1 MVKILIFN
9 SKNMDFKQ
17 KKLKN
22 MLKNYFCCLG
32 MA

>member
-17 KKLKN
+17 KKLKICSKIN
-22 MLKNYFCCLG
+22 FVV
-32 MA
+32 